1 MNTISSIIPVYQDSG
16 LPFEILKE
24 TVNSLL
30 IQTHPPV
37 EIILSDD
44 SSGMLVEKWV
54 EEFNLTNSRSL
65 IYVRNLGPSGVSS
78 NSNFATKLATGTFLH
93 FLHSDDHLIGKEV
106 YSRVIKALESTSHQ
120 WLLLGGQM
128 NGIVTIPNLE
138 NLNLFGVN
146 TVGGPSGLVIK
157 RSIFEGF
164 DENISLLMD
173 IEFFLRTAMS
183 YGPPLVLKDICIE
196 YGSGDWQL
204 TKSINEEK
212 YRAEINHLWKN
223 EKLGFSDFFKL
234 LALTDSWNIK
244 RFAYSYIRSN
254 SALGG
259 VKRVLAIVLFRLKY
273 SHFRIK
279 SFKKSRTLAIF
290 CGDRS
295 KFW

>member
-30 IQTHPPV
+30 MQTHPPV

-44 SSGMLVEKWV
+44 SSGMLVENWV
-54 EEFNLTNSRSL
+54 EEFNLTNSGSL

-78 NSNFATKLATGTFLH
+78 NSNFAAKLATGTFVH
-93 FLHSDDHLIGKEV
+93 FLHSDDHLISNEV
-106 YSRVIKALESTSHQ
+106 YSKVINSLEKTSNQ

-128 NGIVTIPNLE
+128 RGIVTIPDLE

-173 IEFFLRTAMS
+173 IEFFLRTAKN
-183 YGPPLVLKDICIE
+183 YGPPLILKDICIE

-204 TKSINEEK
+204 TKSINEAK
-212 YRAEINHLWKN
+212 YCGEIDHLWKN
-223 EKLGFSDFFKL
+223 EQLGFSDFVKL
-234 LALTDSWNIK
+234 LALTDSWDIK
-244 RFAYSYIRSN
+244 RGAYSYIRSN
-254 SALGG
+254 STLGG
-259 VKRVLAIVLFRLKY
+259 IKLFLAIVLFRIKY
-273 SHFRIK
+273 SRFRIMLL
-279 SFKKSRTLAIF
+279 KKSLSRVILSW
-290 CGDRS
+290 R
-295 KFW
+295 

>member
-24 TVNSLL
+24 AVNSLL
-30 IQTHPPV
+30 TQTHPPV

-78 NSNFATKLATGTFLH
+78 NSNFAAKLATGTFVH

-106 YSRVIKALESTSHQ
+106 YSKVIKTLESTSHQ

-128 NGIVTIPNLE
+128 RGIVTIPNLE

-146 TVGGPSGLVIK
+146 SVGGPSGLVIK

-173 IEFFLRTAMS
+173 IEFFLRTAKN
-183 YGPPLVLKDICIE
+183 YGPPLILKDICIE

-204 TKSINEEK
+204 TKTINEAK
-212 YRAEINHLWKN
+212 YCAEIDHLWK
-223 EKLGFSDFFKL
+223 EKQLGFRDFFKL
-234 LALTDSWNIK
+234 FASKDSWDIK
-244 RFAYSYIRSN
+244 RGAYSYVCSN
-254 SALGG
+254 SKLGR
-259 VKRVLAIVLFRLKY
+259 VKKFLAIVFFKYETLK
-273 SHFRIK
+273 FRIA
-279 SFKKSRTLAIF
+279 SFKKGYAE
-290 CGDRS
+290 
-295 KFW
+295 

>member
-24 TVNSLL
+24 AVNSLL

-44 SSGMLVEKWV
+44 SSGMLVENWV
-54 EEFNLTNSRSL
+54 EEFNLSNSRSL

-78 NSNFATKLATGTFLH
+78 NSNFAAKLATGTYVH

-106 YSRVIKALESTSHQ
+106 YSKVIKTLESTSHQ

-128 NGIVTIPNLE
+128 RGIVTIPNLE

-146 TVGGPSGLVIK
+146 SVGGPSGLVIK

-173 IEFFLRTAMS
+173 IEFFLRTAKN
-183 YGPPLVLKDICIE
+183 YGSPLVLRETCIE

-204 TKSINEEK
+204 TKSINEVK
-212 YRAEINHLWKN
+212 YRVEIDHLWKN
-223 EKLGFSDFFKL
+223 GQLGFNDFLKL
-234 LALTDSWNIK
+234 LALPDSWDIK
-244 RFAYSYIRSN
+244 RGAYSYIRSN
-254 SALGG
+254 SGLGG
-259 VKRVLAIVLFRLKY
+259 VKRVLALVLFRFKY
-273 SHFRIK
+273 SRFRIML
-279 SFKKSRTLAIF
+279 FKKSLSRVIF
-290 CGDRS
+290 SWR
-295 KFW
+295 